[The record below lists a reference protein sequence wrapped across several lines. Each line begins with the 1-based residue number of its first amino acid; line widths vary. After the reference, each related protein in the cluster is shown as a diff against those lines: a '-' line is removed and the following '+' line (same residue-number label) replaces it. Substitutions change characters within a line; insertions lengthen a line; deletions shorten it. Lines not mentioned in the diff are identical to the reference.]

1 MSATGAALATLPAAD
16 PISQAGNTQLVIACL
31 VGIAVIVVLISWLK
45 MHPFLALI
53 LGSAAL
59 AAVAW
64 IAPTAALTSFING
77 FGSTAGAVGI
87 LIALDGPGPAFEWAT
102 SAALADGATAEE
114 LVGVL
119 VTAAPLVGSAH
130 VVSSAPRLA
139 RALGYDIDA
148 ALERMDPEP

>member
-1 MSATGAALATLPAAD
+1 MHELEDRLRRLAIHDTESVDAVLGADETSRNGCDLDPHAAAL
-16 PISQAGNTQLVIACL
+16 VR
-31 VGIAVIVVLISWLK
+31 
-45 MHPFLALI
+45 
-53 LGSAAL
+53 
-59 AAVAW
+59 
-64 IAPTAALTSFING
+64 
-77 FGSTAGAVGI
+77 VGI